1 MLYFAYGSNL
11 DPEQMRY
18 GRISLMADADDD
30 GAHIVCLLITM
41 FWKLRPELIKAGRL
55 YVSRPPLYQV
65 KPKKGDP
72 RYAYTENERD
82 AYVSKLGGM
91 GAVHVQRYKGLG
103 EMNAEQLN
111 ETALALPPEA
121 LNGRADSLTRDDF
134 ARHAHEL
141 KVTADDAKAMQKTLE
156 LLMGR
161 SVENRR
167 EWLMG
172 NGWRGEQE

>member
-1 MLYFAYGSNL
+1 MLADPVFAAV
-11 DPEQMRY
+11 P
-18 GRISLMADADDD
+18 
-30 GAHIVCLLITM
+30 AHLNPV
-41 FWKLRPELIKAGRL
+41 
-55 YVSRPPLYQV
+55 VQ
-65 KPKKGDP
+65 GDLWLAWIA
-72 RYAYTENERD
+72 RE
-82 AYVSKLGGM
+82 
-91 GAVHVQRYKGLG
+91 GL
-103 EMNAEQLN
+103 
-111 ETALALPPEA
+111 TALALPPEA

>member
-1 MLYFAYGSNL
+1 
-11 DPEQMRY
+11 
-18 GRISLMADADDD
+18 
-30 GAHIVCLLITM
+30 
-41 FWKLRPELIKAGRL
+41 
-55 YVSRPPLYQV
+55 
-65 KPKKGDP
+65 
-72 RYAYTENERD
+72 
-82 AYVSKLGGM
+82 
-91 GAVHVQRYKGLG
+91 
-103 EMNAEQLN
+103 MNAEQLN